1 MNQYAE
7 FVGNHLFLSM
17 SFIALL
23 TYWII
28 GEIKNRGSG
37 VGTVSPLD
45 ATRLINHS
53 NAIVVDVRENKEL
66 GDGLIINSIHVPL
79 ADLTNQLKKL
89 EKYKSKPIIIS
100 CRSGHRSASACK
112 TLRKHD
118 FEQVYN
124 LRGGIMAWS
133 KDGLP
138 LVKKS

>member
-7 FVGNHLFLSM
+7 FVGNHLFLSL
-17 SFIALL
+17 SFLGLL

-28 GEIKNRGSG
+28 GEIKSRGSG
-37 VGTVSPLD
+37 IGSVSPLD
-45 ATRLINHS
+45 ATQLINHK
-53 NAIVVDVRENKEL
+53 NAVIVDVRENKEIV
-66 GDGLIINSIHVPL
+66 DGMIINSVHVPL
-79 ADLTNQLKKL
+79 ADLPKQLNKL
-89 EKYKSKPIIIS
+89 EKYKQKPVIIS

-112 TLRKHD
+112 TLRKNGFD
-118 FEQVYN
+118 QVYN